1 MPNSALEVP
10 PLSNSAIELLKSRS
24 LPMLF
29 EEEIERVILGGE
41 FAPGDRI
48 NEKDLALRFGVSRGP
63 IREALRSLEASGLI
77 EQIRNRGVFVRR
89 LSAEQAADIYDVRAV
104 LFALAGRLMAAKA
117 TAEDI
122 KVLRGFVT
130 AMDEAI
136 ARDDP
141 KDYLRG
147 NFALHEFIVMQA
159 GNPVLAT
166 QYLSLVKQLSL
177 YRARNL
183 TIVDSMRSSNDEHRE
198 MIEAIAA
205 HDQERAAAAHLSH
218 VVTAKNRLMAG
229 TSLA

>member
-1 MPNSALEVP
+1 M
-10 PLSNSAIELLKSRS
+10 SNSAIELLKSRS

-63 IREALRSLEASGLI
+63 IREALRSLEAGGLI

-89 LSAEQAADIYDVRAV
+89 LSAEQAAHIYDVRAV
-104 LFALAGRLMAAKA
+104 LFALAGKLIATTA

-122 KVLRGFVT
+122 TVLRGLVT

-136 ARDDP
+136 AKDDR

-147 NFALHEFIVMQA
+147 NFALHEFIVMKA

-198 MIEAIAA
+198 MVEAIAA
-205 HDQERAAAAHLSH
+205 HDPERAGAAHLSH
-218 VVTAKNRLMAG
+218 VVTAKDRLMSG